1 MPTQNTSQVKDR
13 VLYYLKTKGPSLPI
27 HISKAIG
34 YNLLFSSAFIS
45 EMFSEKTVK
54 MSHMRIGSSPLY
66 FLSGQE
72 SMLEN
77 FSEHLKSKEKEA
89 FELLKEKK
97 ILKDSEQEPAIR
109 VALRSIRDFA
119 IPFTRNEEGYWRY
132 FTANEPEFEI
142 KPPEKETEI
151 AIEEKPV
158 LEISAESPEIAVAE
172 IIEIKGGEI
181 EKEPENIL
189 ELEIKTP
196 KTKERGKKREP
207 KKSKQDEKFLEKV
220 KAFLSKSSVEIINV
234 EGFKNDE
241 ISLLVKIKGEE
252 QILFAYK
259 KRKITDGD
267 IIKAAK
273 KAEKLKMKYSI
284 LSPGELPKK
293 ISGLME
299 ALKGIKEIKK
309 MD

>member
-1 MPTQNTSQVKDR
+1 MPTQNTAQVKDR
-13 VLYYLKTKGPSLPI
+13 IAYYLKAKGPSLPI

-34 YNLLFSSAFIS
+34 FNLLFSSAFIS
-45 EMFSEKTVK
+45 EMFSEKKVK
-54 MSHMRIGSSPLY
+54 MSYMRIGSSALY
-66 FLSGQE
+66 FLEGQE

-77 FSEHLKSKEKEA
+77 LSEYLKSKEREA

-97 ILKDSEQEPAIR
+97 FLKDSEQEPAIR
-109 VALRSIRDFA
+109 VALRAIRDFA
-119 IPFTRNEEGYWRY
+119 IPITKNEEGYWKY
-132 FTANEPEFEI
+132 FTSNE
-142 KPPEKETEI
+142 
-151 AIEEKPV
+151 
-158 LEISAESPEIAVAE
+158 S
-172 IIEIKGGEI
+172 
-181 EKEPENIL
+181 
-189 ELEIKTP
+189 ELEIKPIYLEEREKQEENIVEIVEP
-196 KTKERGKKREP
+196 KSIEIEKPQIEKEQKDILEEEIKIQKIKSNIKKREP

-241 ISLLVKIKGEE
+241 ISLVVKIKGEE

-259 KRKITDGD
+259 KKKITDSD

-284 LSPGELPKK
+284 LSPGALPKK
-293 ISGLME
+293 ISELIE

-309 MD
+309 ME